1 MAGRGSAVP
10 QPVSGVR
17 IRSPQPLLPP
27 AGARLGWAV
36 PAVLARA
43 GRGAGEARERRGASA
58 EGERGSESCSSNSGA
73 VSDCWSHGV
82 SPKPSAAHADIPRAG
97 QAGLHCF
104 IMDTAE
110 QSRGPLFQS
119 VSPRTNFKYASRHC
133 LLFIDFALTTETTL
147 VLAHRN
153 TGPVQYCQHM
163 LCRKRL

>member
-10 QPVSGVR
+10 QPCPVSGSAP
-17 IRSPQPLLPP
+17 RSLCCLLLEP
-27 AGARLGWAV
+27 GWAG
-36 PAVLARA
+36 PCRLCSP
-43 GRGAGEARERRGASA
+43 GPGEARERRGASA

-110 QSRGPLFQS
+110 QSCGPLFQS